1 MTRGATERHGVPRPH
16 EEVPLHRPFIALRVV
31 CRIGHVTRGRAFNRG
46 RRLRNGIAVSNRGAV
61 LLSSAAS
68 VPSLPVEVQGT
79 LLVPIT
85 SQGGYALTGEVRGL
99 SGGGFGGAYVGA
111 GVGFGT
117 LSASRQ
123 TGPVLTVFVGK
134 PIAPYTTI
142 ELRAYQS
149 TRDDGT
155 TAGFLG
161 LRFTF

>member
-1 MTRGATERHGVPRPH
+1 MKRCLCIGLLSLCAWFVASGTSRAAE
-16 EEVPLHRPFIALRVV
+16 LSIA
-31 CRIGHVTRGRAFNRG
+31 GGGFVTGSPSQTG
-46 RRLRNGIAVSNRGAV
+46 GAV